1 MQNAILIAAETYSN
15 MIGNMTVAEVLNAI
29 QAGNDVVLRSV
40 LMLMEV
46 TA

>member
-1 MQNAILIAAETYSN
+1 MKNAIVIAAEAYAN
-15 MIGNMTVAEVLNAI
+15 MIGNMTTVEVLESI
-29 QAGNDVVLRSV
+29 QGGNEVVLRSV